1 MIAVDT
7 NLLVRILTNDDPDQ
21 ARRALEIL
29 NNDDIFIPKTVLL
42 ETEWVLRYAY
52 EIDRANVLTGFQKLL
67 GLPNVNVEN
76 PDTIYQAISWYENKF
91 DFADAL
97 HLASSRRCVSFA
109 TFDSSFIKKAQQA
122 SSMEMIKP

>member
-67 GLPNVNVEN
+67 GLPNVNVED

-97 HLASSRRCVSFA
+97 HLASSRRCVSFV
-109 TFDSSFIKKAQQA
+109 TFDSSFIKRAQQA

>member
-7 NLLVRILTNDDPDQ
+7 NLLVRILTNDDPIQ
-21 ARRALEIL
+21 ARRAVKIL
-29 NNDDIFIPKTVLL
+29 KSDDILIPKTVFL

-52 EIDRANVLTGFQKLL
+52 EIGRSNIIIGFQKLL
-67 GLPNVNVEN
+67 GLPNVNVED
-76 PDTIYQAISWYENKF
+76 PDSIYQAISWYENKF

-97 HLASSRRCVSFA
+97 HLASSRRCGSFT
-109 TFDSSFIKKAQQA
+109 TFDSSFIKKAQQL